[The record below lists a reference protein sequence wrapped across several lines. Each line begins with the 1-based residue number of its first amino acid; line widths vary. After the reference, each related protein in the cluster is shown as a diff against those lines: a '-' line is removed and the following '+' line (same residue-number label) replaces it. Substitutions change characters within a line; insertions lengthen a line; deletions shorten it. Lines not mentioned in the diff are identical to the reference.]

1 MKTRKNA
8 STNVEAVDRAVRE
21 SMPNPAMSSPPIM
34 TRDNSINLPQ
44 GLRGN
49 DRIIRLPE
57 VMQTIGIRGKSTIY
71 RWVKNQEFPAPLSL
85 GGSSVGWRE
94 SDVQAWMASRPSV
107 TLPTQ
112 AQ

>member
-1 MKTRKNA
+1 MKNIINGKRHDTA
-8 STNVEAVDRAVRE
+8 PEAGNRE
-21 SMPNPAMSSPPIM
+21 IQINFPP
-34 TRDNSINLPQ
+34 
-44 GLRGN
+44 GLREK

-57 VMQTIGIRGKSTIY
+57 VMRTIGIRGKSTIY

>member
-1 MKTRKNA
+1 MA
-8 STNVEAVDRAVRE
+8 
-21 SMPNPAMSSPPIM
+21 
-34 TRDNSINLPQ
+34 
-44 GLRGN
+44 

-94 SDVQAWMASRPSV
+94 SDIQAWMASRPSV

-112 AQ
+112 AQQ